1 MKELIKVNYSSER
14 PTVNGRDLYEALEV
28 KTAYKELQVA
38 VEGLVKSLEG
48 GVSHEGNDS
57 NE

>member
-1 MKELIKVNYSSER
+1 MIIEERIAYLETMDKVK
-14 PTVNGRDLYEALEV
+14 DQQI
-28 KTAYKELQVA
+28 KELQVA